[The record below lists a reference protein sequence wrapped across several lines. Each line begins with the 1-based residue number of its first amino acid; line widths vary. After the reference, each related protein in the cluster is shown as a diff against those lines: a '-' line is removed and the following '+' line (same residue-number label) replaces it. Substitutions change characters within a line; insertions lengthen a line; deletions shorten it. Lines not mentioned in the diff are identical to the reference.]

1 MSEEKREVWNA
12 VIEETI
18 DSFREFLIYVGSE
31 KRD

>member
-1 MSEEKREVWNA
+1 MFDEEREVWNA

-18 DSFREFLIYVGSE
+18 DSFRDFLIYVGSG